1 MGNRGAVLVT
11 RPSGQ
16 SAALCDAVRAK
27 GLMAFSLPLLE
38 LQGLPEMPP
47 EALSHLNQL
56 DTYQHLIFISGNA
69 VRFGMEKIR
78 ARWSVMPSS
87 IQVYAMGSGSKAAL
101 STYGVTATTAS
112 PAMTTES
119 LLSLG
124 SLQAVRRQKVLIVK
138 GVGGRRTLREELSK
152 RGAKVDDL
160 VCYRRLCPQ
169 VAAGDI
175 AKKLS
180 SWQIGL
186 ILISSGEGLCNLL
199 TLLSPAETTN
209 VCSIAL
215 VVPSRRIARMAE
227 EAGFTTVYTA
237 KNASNKAMLEAVE
250 RSGLM
255 SETSQ

>member
-1 MGNRGAVLVT
+1 MGSRGAVLVT

-16 SAALCDAVRAK
+16 SAILCDAVRAK
-27 GLMAFSLPLLE
+27 GFLAFSQPLLE
-38 LQGLPEMPP
+38 LQGLPELRP
-47 EALSHLNQL
+47 EALSHLNHL

-69 VRFGMEKIR
+69 VRFGMEKIL
-78 ARWSVMPSS
+78 ARWPVIPSN
-87 IQVYAMGSGSKAAL
+87 IQVYAMGNGSKAAL
-101 STYGVTATTAS
+101 SAYGVTAISAS

-119 LLSLG
+119 LLSLE
-124 SLQAVRRQKVLIVK
+124 SLLAVQRQKVLIVK
-138 GVGGRRTLREELSK
+138 GVGGRVTLREELSK

-169 VAAGDI
+169 VAPGDM
-175 AKKLS
+175 AEKLLR
-180 SWQIGL
+180 WQIGL

-199 TLLSPAETTN
+199 TLLSPTETTN
-209 VCSIAL
+209 VCSVAV

-237 KNASNKAMLEAVE
+237 KNASNKAMLEMVE

-255 SETSQ
+255 SETRQ